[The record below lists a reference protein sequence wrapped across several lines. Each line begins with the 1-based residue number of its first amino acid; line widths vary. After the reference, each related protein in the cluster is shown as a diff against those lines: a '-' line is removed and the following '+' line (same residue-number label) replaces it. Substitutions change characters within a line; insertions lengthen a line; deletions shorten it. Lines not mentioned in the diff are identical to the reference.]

1 MSLCNQNR
9 TRKRKKKINKL
20 FPKCANAKEEEEKN
34 GTIRDEITLESAKRG
49 TEKKR
54 RTHTYK
60 HFLSFSTRDGWKRVD
75 ERAKTQKEKQIN
87 NKEEEEGK
95 TFVVGGE
102 IKVYVQPNSKRR

>member
-1 MSLCNQNR
+1 MRQRERRRRKERNDKRRDNLGISE
-9 TRKRKKKINKL
+9 TRNG
-20 FPKCANAKEEEEKN
+20 EEK
-34 GTIRDEITLESAKRG
+34 A
-49 TEKKR
+49 
-54 RTHTYK
+54 HTNVNIFFP
-60 HFLSFSTRDGWKRVD
+60 FLTRDGWKRVD